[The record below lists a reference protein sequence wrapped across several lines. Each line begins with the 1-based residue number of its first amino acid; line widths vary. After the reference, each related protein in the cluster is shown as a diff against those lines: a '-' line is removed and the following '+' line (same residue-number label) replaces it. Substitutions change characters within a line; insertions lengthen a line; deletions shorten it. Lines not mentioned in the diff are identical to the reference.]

1 MMWSGSDDRLGQSF
15 NRQSCCIHIQ
25 PLLPDKDMSVS
36 CPSEVTVWSEG
47 NIASARKATGR
58 RALQVMAVLD
68 AMPSSNLRPED
79 ETEVEASRVYRTTYM
94 FSATMPPSVE
104 RLARKCV
111 AGFRGSC
118 ADAVH
123 SCHLASRTPLCILVC
138 LWCEDWCDGRA
149 PHNTQAATYRAQSVC
164 SKPV

>member
-1 MMWSGSDDRLGQSF
+1 MIALGSVPTGSHVAYVSNHHCLLKT
-15 NRQSCCIHIQ
+15 RQ
-25 PLLPDKDMSVS
+25 
-36 CPSEVTVWSEG
+36 CPAPGEVTLWSEG
-47 NIASARKATGR
+47 NIAPARKATER

-111 AGFRGSC
+111 AGFHGSR

-123 SCHLASRTPLCILVC
+123 LV
-138 LWCEDWCDGRA
+138 
-149 PHNTQAATYRAQSVC
+149 S
-164 SKPV
+164 